1 MRKIDR
7 LDINLASLTEHQT
20 QYNFDSSE
28 NPVTKEDDTIRAGRR
43 PAVSRFEGLDHRAR
57 HNGTKGLS
65 NHANKTIPGKSL
77 ATRRH
82 WDEPLIAVPDL
93 IISDV
98 RLVKPYLGLMTPTV
112 AAASSTQKLLLSPKT
127 TPLIV
132 IARAP
137 RHSTL
142 RLPNRL
148 AVKVR
153 RTLKRISPS
162 SVRVMNSPIFVSESP
177 RSARNSVRIRVVPL

>member
-57 HNGTKGLS
+57 DNGTKGLS
-65 NHANKTIPGKSL
+65 NHANKTIPGKNL

-82 WDEPLIAVPDL
+82 WDL

-148 AVKVR
+148 AVKKQRQDQGCDTVDEE
-153 RTLKRISPS
+153 TA
-162 SVRVMNSPIFVSESP
+162 ESLEAENFEG
-177 RSARNSVRIRVVPL
+177 RGWIGTKS